1 MTESAAI
8 PIGGRAAGCPFAP
21 APELTA
27 AQKDPEL
34 PRATVPSPLLGAF
47 DAVIVTRYEDVKTV
61 LADDQLRMGGSMPYQ
76 AGNLLS
82 YDGPEH
88 TRLRRM
94 LTGSFTTK
102 RARELRPRIEDVVN
116 SALDAVEEAGRGAD
130 LVRTFCTPI
139 PTAVICELLGVPYA
153 DREEF
158 QRRTAIAL
166 DFTTSREVQM
176 EKAAEMEAY
185 MAGLVAR
192 HREDPGD
199 NVLGRVVRDFG
210 DQLTDSELAGIGNML
225 LIAGHETIAST
236 LSAGIALL
244 LRNPDQLA
252 VVRDDPSAV
261 DGAVEELLRFC
272 APAAILPRQ
281 AAGNICVRDQEIKAG
296 ERVVASA
303 LAANRDPGRADQAG
317 LAERSDRSDRADDG
331 VPLDELD
338 VRRPPQRHLAF
349 GFGPHQCLGQQLARM
364 ELRVALPALFNR
376 FPELRPTVPHDEV
389 DYRTNALVFGVNE
402 LPVTW

>member
-8 PIGGRAAGCPFAP
+8 PIGGRAAGCPFTP
-21 APELTA
+21 APELYE
-27 AQKDPEL
+27 AQQDPEL
-34 PRATVPSPLLGAF
+34 RRATVPSPLLGAF
-47 DAVIVTRYEDVKTV
+47 DAVVVTRYEDVRSV
-61 LADDQLRMGGSMPYQ
+61 LADDRLRMGGSMPYQ

-102 RARELRPRIEDVVN
+102 RARELRPRIEDVVA
-116 SALDAVEEAGRGAD
+116 SALDALEEAGPGAD
-130 LVRTFCTPI
+130 LVQTFCTPI

-244 LRNPDQLA
+244 LRHPDQLA
-252 VVRDDPSAV
+252 VVRDDPGAV
-261 DGAVEELLRFC
+261 DGAVEELLRYC

-281 AAGNICVRDQEIKAG
+281 AAGDIRVRDQEIKEG

-303 LAANRDPGRADQAG
+303 LAANRDLGAARED
-317 LAERSDRSDRADDG
+317 LDR
-331 VPLDELD
+331 LD

-364 ELRVALPALFNR
+364 ELRVALPALFTR
-376 FPELRPTVPHDEV
+376 FPTLRPAVPHDEV
-389 DYRTNALVFGVNE
+389 DYRTNALVFGVNK

>member
-1 MTESAAI
+1 MTESTSI

-21 APELTA
+21 VAELYD
-27 AQKDPEL
+27 AQKDEEL
-34 PRATVPSPLLGAF
+34 HRVTVPSPMLGAF
-47 DAVIVTRYEDVKTV
+47 DAVVVTRYEDVKSV

-94 LTGSFTTK
+94 LTGSFTAK
-102 RARELRPRIEDVVN
+102 RARELRPQIEGAVA
-116 SALDAVEEAGRGAD
+116 SALDALTEAGPGAD
-130 LVRTFCTPI
+130 LVQVFCTPI
-139 PTAVICELLGVPYA
+139 PTLVICELLGVPYG
-153 DREEF
+153 DREDF
-158 QRRTAIAL
+158 QRRTAVAL
-166 DFTTSREVQM
+166 DFNTSREVQM
-176 EKAAEMEAY
+176 QKAAEMEAY

-192 HREDPGD
+192 HREDPGE

-236 LSAGIALL
+236 LSASIALL
-244 LRNPDQLA
+244 LQHPDQLA
-252 VVRDDPSAV
+252 VVRDDPSV
-261 DGAVEELLRFC
+261 TEGAVEELLRYC

-281 AAGNICVRDQEIKAG
+281 ASGNICVRDQEIKEG
-296 ERVVASA
+296 ERVMASV
-303 LAANRDPGRADQAG
+303 LAANRDPGTSDQG
-317 LAERSDRSDRADDG
+317 LDR
-331 VPLDELD
+331 LD
-338 VRRPPQRHLAF
+338 VRRPAQRHLTF

-364 ELRVALPALFNR
+364 ELRVALPALFTK
-376 FPELRPTVPHDEV
+376 FPTLRSAVPDDEL
-389 DYRTNALVFGVNE
+389 DYRTNALVFGVNS